1 MKSISLFVALLCALF
16 IVAAP
21 SQAADKEGKA
31 ATKPAAEKKASAETE
46 KLDLNTASEHDLVK
60 LPGIGDARAKAIIKG
75 RPYKAK
81 DELVERK
88 IITASVYD
96 KIKDRVIAR
105 QAK

>member
-1 MKSISLFVALLCALF
+1 MLKALMSLTVAALLALASPMF
-16 IVAAP
+16 
-21 SQAADKEGKA
+21 AADKDGKA
-31 ATKPAAEKKASAETE
+31 PVKSAAAQKSVPDSE
-46 KLDLNTASEHDLVK
+46 KLDLNTASEHELTK
-60 LPGIGDARAKAIIKG
+60 LPGIGDVRAKAIIKH

-88 IITASVYD
+88 VITASVYE